1 MTNLQSASGVA
12 RGAYDPENHTLKVG
26 EQVFPISQMVW
37 CYNKTTGYW
46 FEADTGYERFELA
59 RAYAPEMTVY
69 YDKSPQQGG
78 KIRMVV
84 VE

>member
-1 MTNLQSASGVA
+1 MDTMDGTPKLAGSVTNLQSASGVA

-59 RAYAPEMTVY
+59 RGLRPG
-69 YDKSPQQGG
+69 DDGLL
-78 KIRMVV
+78 
-84 VE
+84 